1 MRCHSICCVLC
12 ALLAMSVADAEDW
25 TQWRGPHRAE
35 GKGGTSLIYAD
46 GHVIFRREDGTI
58 ILAKATPEKFDVVGT
73 FKPAFQE
80 RESWS
85 HPVIAGGKLY
95 LREQNK
101 LMCYGLK

>member
-1 MRCHSICCVLC
+1 
-12 ALLAMSVADAEDW
+12 MSVADAEDW

-35 GKGGTSLIYAD
+35 GKGETSLIYAD